1 VIHVHGVSVPIF
13 GLVLLGIVVGYVAGL
28 FGIGGGFLMTPLLVV
43 LFHIPLPVA
52 VGTGLCQMVGTSLV
66 SFLRHRK
73 NRQGETRFDLLMLPG
88 CVLGVGLGARTL
100 DVLTGAGSLRL
111 GTRSLPWVNVVVEG
125 SYVLMLLFVAWNYW
139 RHGKKSVDVL
149 QYVRPGPLS
158 RVHVAPLVDLPAA
171 GLSRV
176 SAPLVANIGLALGF
190 LSGLLGIGGGVALNP
205 VLIYGFGFPIRQAVG
220 TGIIVLFVS
229 SVVGTTV
236 HALHSHVELGVAAV
250 LLAGGTISAQ
260 LGARASRKMSGAL
273 LGRIHAAVIVLAVA
287 AVIWNL
293 VKELR

>member
-1 VIHVHGVSVPIF
+1 VLDVHGVAVPIY
-13 GLVLLGIVVGYVAGL
+13 GLVLLGIGVGYIAGM

-43 LFHIPLPVA
+43 LFGIPLPVA

-73 NRQGETRFDLLMLPG
+73 NGQGEHRFDLLMLPG
-88 CVLGVGLGARTL
+88 CVLGVGMGARTL
-100 DVLTGAGSLRL
+100 DALAGAGSLHV

-125 SYVLMLLFVAWNYW
+125 SYVLMLLTVAWSYW
-139 RHGKKSVDVL
+139 RQAQNRVDVL
-149 QYVRPGPLS
+149 QYVRPGPIARMRLGP
-158 RVHVAPLVDLPAA
+158 AVDLPAV
-171 GLSRV
+171 GLSQV
-176 SAPLVANIGLALGF
+176 SAIAVANIGLGLGF

-205 VLIYGFGFPIRQAVG
+205 VLIYGLGFPIRQAVG

-229 SVVGTTV
+229 SIVGTTV
-236 HALHSHVELGVAAV
+236 HATQHHVELSVAAV
-250 LLAGGTISAQ
+250 LLAGGTIFAQ

-273 LGRIHAAVIVLAVA
+273 LGRIHAAVIVAAVA
-287 AVIWNL
+287 AVVWNL